1 MNERDTTNAK
11 KQIKFAV
18 VFEMNSEKSNME
30 PGMHAS
36 APYFI
41 AVNSLLSVFRYH
53 LRIMSAIGSSKLAGK
68 EFEPGLLTPGEA
80 SKSVD

>member
-11 KQIKFAV
+11 KLIRLAV
-18 VFEMNSEKSNME
+18 VFEMNSEKSNIE

-53 LRIMSAIGSSKLAGK
+53 LRIMSAIGSS
-68 EFEPGLLTPGEA
+68 
-80 SKSVD
+80 